1 MTDLGSGGVS
11 DAREPTAC
19 RLTPLVCRGA
29 TLPTPALLPL
39 EALGRRAR
47 LSSSSS
53 LPARLNLANRTI
65 RCHFQHYGFRN
76 QQPFS
81 LSRAKKACRDSP
93 RQDSPFPTPRHALPN
108 LGPIL

>member
-29 TLPTPALLPL
+29 TLPTPALRPL
-39 EALGRRAR
+39 EALGAAG
-47 LSSSSS
+47 
-53 LPARLNLANRTI
+53 PAFFFIVTPRPTQLGQSD
-65 RCHFQHYGFRN
+65 HSVSFQHYGFRN

-93 RQDSPFPTPRHALPN
+93 RQDSPFPTPRHA
-108 LGPIL
+108 